1 MKTIFY
7 NSSKAVKLFMIM
19 SLLFVANAFSQTT
32 YYLQTANVA
41 AASTAGSWKT
51 DATGAGGGTAAT
63 VFTGSTDTWVILSTQ
78 AAVFPNGST
87 TTFAGNLQVDGTLKV
102 AASSVNS
109 STSVTVNGIIIFS
122 ATTTSQV
129 TVTSA
134 VGSGSNSFVIGS
146 SATIKTTNQNGVFG
160 TNCSIAAVGS
170 RATLTLPTTANYE
183 FNGSANQATLGLP
196 PTVNQLTLSGSGTKT
211 FSVATTVSNSL
222 SIASGV
228 IANLGTFTHSTGSM
242 KLNNL
247 GVDGAALG
255 AISWGG
261 TNSATYINTT
271 YFSATSGKINVGI
284 DTRSTPTV
292 TPTIGTYT
300 YSGSAQGPNAASN
313 NGTGT
318 SYTYSYVGTTYTAS
332 ATAPTN
338 AGTYTVTVTVAASTD
353 GFWKSASSTAT
364 AFSIAAKPLT
374 IGTPTIASKVY
385 NGTTASGTI
394 TAGSLSGLVSPQTL
408 TVSAT
413 GTYADANVETGKT
426 ATIVYT
432 LANGTNG
439 GIGTNYSLA
448 SGSAIGDITVATPTI
463 VVTVGSYTYS
473 GSAQGPNAATNTGT
487 GTSYTYSYVGVSPT
501 VYTASATRPT
511 NAGSYTVTVTV
522 AANGNYAAASS
533 IATSFSITAAASSVT
548 VTGTAPFSYV
558 YDGTS
563 KTPSFTSTG
572 STSTITYLYSGTGIT
587 GSTATAP
594 TNVGTYSV
602 TASVTANGNY
612 AAASSS
618 ATAFTIAAKALTIAG
633 LTGSNKVYD
642 GTTTAT
648 VTGTAAL
655 SGIVLSQTVTLG
667 GTPSYT
673 FTSASVGTAISITT
687 IGYTISGAA
696 AVNYSLTQP
705 SASANITTASLI
717 IKADNAYKVTGTA
730 LPSPVTGS
738 VDFSATGLVNQETVG
753 SVTITYGTGAAS
765 GALPGTYTGS
775 VTPSAATAGTFTPSN
790 YTISYVSANI
800 IVGNVI
806 RCIASGNWSATS
818 TWSTGVVPTLADG
831 VIIQAPSMVTVDIP
845 NAECASMAV
854 NSDSGTNGA
863 NGGMATLKFNSGSVL
878 TIEGTLSASWTNSK
892 AGTVDMGSGG
902 KLIINGTNNPIQNG
916 ATPFQFY
923 AGGVFTPGTG
933 TVEFGGSAQTMAP
946 YTCGGC
952 GLSTMTYNNVI
963 FSGSGIKT
971 INTGTTINGN
981 VSITGTA
988 KVNLPAATSVPI
1000 STLTLGGRGTLN
1012 GTWGSTTATTATY
1025 KNNTYFDANSGYF
1038 TVATNTAAVP
1048 IVTVSVGSYN
1058 YNGSP
1063 QGPNSGSNTGT
1074 GTSYTYSY
1082 VGVSGTTY
1090 GPSPTQPTNVGS
1102 YTVTATVAASTDGFW
1117 QSASSNATPFT
1128 IKATPTITTAP
1139 TASAITYGQT
1149 LASSTLSGG
1158 AASVAGTFTFTTSST
1173 APNAGTASQSV
1184 TFTPEDATNYISITI
1199 TVDVTVNTK
1208 ALTVTGL
1215 TGSNK
1220 AYDRTT
1226 AATAT
1231 GTAALSGVISPDVVT
1246 LTGTPTFTFASA
1258 NVGTP
1263 VSISTTGYTLTGTNA
1278 ANYTLTQPTLSANI
1292 TQATLTVTGAT
1303 TANKEYD
1310 GNNTATITAGTLV
1323 GIVGS
1328 DVVILTQSGTFGQTG
1343 VGTSIAITSTS
1354 TISGTNS
1361 ANYSLTQPSLTAR
1374 NITAKA
1380 LTVTGATTANKEYDG
1395 TNTATITGGTLVGIV
1410 GSDVVTLTQSGT
1422 FGQTGVGTNIAI
1434 TSTSTI
1440 SGADSANYSLTQPSL
1455 TARNITAKALT
1466 VTAPIIGTITQP
1478 ICALQTGSVVLSGL
1492 PVPGTWTLTRSDD
1505 SSQTTGTGT
1514 STTIIGLASG
1524 TYTYTV
1530 SISGLTS
1537 EASANV
1543 VINTLTKTWDGTD
1556 WSPSG
1561 DPTSDN
1567 LVIFNGNY
1575 SSTNSVLSFCSCQVT
1590 SGAVVINSG
1599 HTLKVTNGITVSG
1612 GSLTFENDACLV
1624 QTNETPLIN
1633 SGNIIYKRK
1642 TSTLNNNYDF
1652 VYWSSP
1658 VKEQKI
1664 GKIWMA
1670 SNWADTFYN
1679 FSPAANNWAR
1689 TYEANTMTPGK
1700 GYISRA
1706 RNGQSG
1712 WDYNN
1717 NVSTFTVGGTWTA
1730 KFYGVPNNGIITVTD
1745 CVGGRDCLLGN
1756 PYPSALDAVEFLKQ
1770 NSAVLEG
1777 TLYFWTHNNPM
1788 TNNAY
1793 NSNDYALYNSLGS
1806 VETTNDNKKPTG
1818 KIAAGQSFFAT
1829 AKATANVIFNNT
1841 MRVGAGGAL
1850 LDNTQFFRTSSAKAK
1865 TANSIEKHR
1874 VWLNLSNT
1882 QGAFKQTLVGYVT
1895 DATNGYDS
1903 RFDGESYDGNAYVD
1917 FYSINQGKNFT
1928 IQGRAVPFDQN
1939 DSVPLGFKTTIEGSF
1954 TIDIDEVD
1962 GLLANQAVYLEDKV
1976 TNTVSN
1982 LKNGNYTFTTA
1993 KGTFND
1999 RFVLRYTDTDTTL
2012 SIDDTDKEDGILV
2025 FYSNNYKTL
2034 IIKNKVMD
2042 STVNSVALFNMA
2054 GQNIE
2059 KWVVK
2064 DSGQTNIQIPIKN
2077 IPSGIYIVK
2086 VKTTKGESSKKII
2099 VN

>member
-7 NSSKAVKLFMIM
+7 NSTKALKLFLSITFAPKVTKRLALLAFFFFA
-19 SLLFVANAFSQTT
+19 SLSIFGQQSTLTISTSATSGGAFSGTAPNRVFT
-32 YYLQTANVA
+32 PSASTANIQASALVTELVTNNVTINTA
-41 AASTAGSWKT
+41 FVGGTGTGNVTFNTPITAASTSTTQRTFTINAGGSIT
-51 DATGAGGGTAAT
+51 VSASSAINLTPATPANTLAGITASNIVFSAGTTISIASDITVRGGAGGPGNSTGNAANKTGGIGGNGGSITLTGPTGVSVSSALITSGGTGGTAT
-63 VFTGSTDTWVILSTQ
+63 
-78 AAVFPNGST
+78 AAGNTNGSGGN
-87 TTFAGNLQVDGTLKV
+87 AGNITINGTSGITLNSNLTANAGAAGAVGTGGTAGTAGAFTLNDGSSTVTTGGGVNDGQTAGVISGGTLTKSGNGTFV
-102 AASSVNS
+102 MAGAN
-109 STSVTVNGIIIFS
+109 TYTGLTTVS
-122 ATTTSQV
+122 AGVLNIQNATATGTTAGGV
-129 TVTSA
+129 TVTA
-134 VGSGSNSFVIGS
+134 NAALEVQGGITVGAEALTLNGTGISSGGALRSVGTGNLTNTWGGAITLGSTARINADASSTLSIGTITG
-146 SATIKTTNQNGVFG
+146 ATRSLSLGGLGNINVTGAITTTTGGVTDDGPGTVTFSG
-160 TNCSIAAVGS
+160 TNTYTGATTISAGITSLGASNVFADTSNFVLSGGTFKTGIAPTGFSDTVG
-170 RATLTLPTTANYE
+170 T
-183 FNGSANQATLGLP
+183 
-196 PTVNQLTLSGSGTKT
+196 LTLSGNFTIGLIGSLSHTLTFADSRLTTWGEFTLTIEGWTGTAGSSGT
-211 FSVATTVSNSL
+211 A
-222 SIASGV
+222 
-228 IANLGTFTHSTGSM
+228 
-242 KLNNL
+242 
-247 GVDGAALG
+247 
-255 AISWGG
+255 
-261 TNSATYINTT
+261 
-271 YFSATSGKINVGI
+271 GKII
-284 DTRSTPTV
+284 
-292 TPTIGTYT
+292 
-300 YSGSAQGPNAASN
+300 
-313 NGTGT
+313 
-318 SYTYSYVGTTYTAS
+318 VGTTNGGLTAAQLAKFSFTGYGTGAVQLTTGEVVPSLSVPVVTS
-332 ATAPTN
+332 ATT
-338 AGTYTVTVTVAASTD
+338 
-353 GFWKSASSTAT
+353 ASSTYGT
-364 AFSIAAKPLT
+364 DSSYT
-374 IGTPTIASKVY
+374 ITGSNTPTSY
-385 NGTTASGTI
+385 G
-394 TAGSLSGLVSPQTL
+394 
-408 TVSAT
+408 AT
-413 GTYADANVETGKT
+413 GLPTGMSVDT
-426 ATIVYT
+426 AT
-432 LANGTNG
+432 
-439 GIGTNYSLA
+439 
-448 SGSAIGDITVATPTI
+448 GDITVA
-463 VVTVGSYTYS
+463 
-473 GSAQGPNAATNTGT
+473 AT
-487 GTSYTYSYVGVSPT
+487 
-501 VYTASATRPT
+501 TA
-511 NAGSYTVTVTV
+511 AGSYP
-522 AANGNYAAASS
+522 
-533 IATSFSITAAASSVT
+533 ITISAIS
-548 VTGTAPFSYV
+548 G
-558 YDGTS
+558 
-563 KTPSFTSTG
+563 
-572 STSTITYLYSGTGIT
+572 SGT
-587 GSTATAP
+587 
-594 TNVGTYSV
+594 V
-602 TASVTANGNY
+602 
-612 AAASSS
+612 S
-618 ATAFTIAAKALTIAG
+618 ATLNYTVNKKALTITG

-648 VTGTAAL
+648 ATGTAAL

-673 FTSASVGTAISITT
+673 FTSASVGTAIGITT
-687 IGYTISGAA
+687 TGYTISGAA

-705 SASANITTASLI
+705 SALANITTASLI
-717 IKADNAYKVTGTA
+717 ITADNAYKVTGTA

-753 SVTITYGTGAAS
+753 SVTITYGTGSASNAAV
-765 GALPGTYTGS
+765 GTYTGS
-775 VTPSAATAGTFTPSN
+775 VVPSAATDGTFNASN

-800 IVGNVI
+800 IVGKFI
-806 RCIASGNWSATS
+806 TCIKTGNWSATT
-818 TWSTGVVPTLADG
+818 TWSTGAVPTLADG
-831 VIIQAPSMVTVDIP
+831 VIIQAPFIVTVDI
-845 NAECASMAV
+845 NYAVCASMSV

-863 NGGMATLKFNSGSVL
+863 NGGMATLIFNSGSVL
-878 TIEGTLSASWTNSK
+878 TIEGTLSASWTGSK
-892 AGTVDMGSGG
+892 AGTVDMRNGG

-916 ATPFQFY
+916 PTPFQFY
-923 AGGVFTPGTG
+923 DGGVFLPGTG
-933 TVEFGGSAQTMAP
+933 TVEFGGSAQTIAP
-946 YTCGGC
+946 YDCGGC
-952 GLSTMTYNNVI
+952 GLKTMTYNNVI

-971 INTGTTINGN
+971 INTGTTITGN

-1038 TVATNTAAVP
+1038 TVATNTAV
-1048 IVTVSVGSYN
+1048 V
-1058 YNGSP
+1058 
-1063 QGPNSGSNTGT
+1063 
-1074 GTSYTYSY
+1074 
-1082 VGVSGTTY
+1082 
-1090 GPSPTQPTNVGS
+1090 
-1102 YTVTATVAASTDGFW
+1102 
-1117 QSASSNATPFT
+1117 
-1128 IKATPTITTAP
+1128 PTITTAP
-1139 TASAITYGQT
+1139 TSSAITYGQT

-1158 AASVAGTFTFTTSST
+1158 AASVPGTFTFTTSST

-1199 TVDVTVNTK
+1199 AVNVTVNTK
-1208 ALTVTGL
+1208 ALTAGSSATKVYDGGTTAGSVTVGTVTGYV
-1215 TGSNK
+1215 GSETL
-1220 AYDRTT
+1220 AI
-1226 AATAT
+1226 T
-1231 GTAALSGVISPDVVT
+1231 GTMTNIYSA
-1246 LTGTPTFTFASA
+1246 A
-1258 NVGTP
+1258 NVGSAYSAT
-1263 VSISTTGYTLTGTNA
+1263 ISYGLANGTNGG
-1278 ANYTLTQPTLSANI
+1278 L
-1292 TQATLTVTGAT
+1292 AT
-1303 TANKEYD
+1303 
-1310 GNNTATITAGTLV
+1310 
-1323 GIVGS
+1323 
-1328 DVVILTQSGTFGQTG
+1328 
-1343 VGTSIAITSTS
+1343 
-1354 TISGTNS
+1354 
-1361 ANYSLTQPSLTAR
+1361 NYSMANLGISNAS
-1374 NITAKA
+1374 ITAKA
-1380 LTVTGATTANKEYDG
+1380 LTITAPTVTKVYDGTTAAGTVTLGTVTGNVESPTIGISGAASVYSNKNVGSAYSVTVTYTLSDNGTFLASNYSAPASSVISNASITAKALTITAPTVTKEYDG
-1395 TNTATITGGTLVGIV
+1395 TTTAGTETVGTLSGFVGTETVIATGTATAYASANV
-1410 GSDVVTLTQSGT
+1410 GSTYSVTVSYSLAD
-1422 FGQTGVGTNIAI
+1422 GTNGGVA
-1434 TSTSTI
+1434 T
-1440 SGADSANYSLTQPSL
+1440 NYSLANS
-1455 TARNITAKALT
+1455 AISNASITAKALT

-1543 VINTLTKTWDGTD
+1543 VINTLTKTWNGTA
-1556 WSPSG
+1556 WSPLPND

-1599 HTLKVTNGITVSG
+1599 HTLKVTNGINVSG

-1624 QTNETPLIN
+1624 QTNENPIN
-1633 SGNIIYKRK
+1633 SGNIIYKRT

-1689 TYEANTMTPGK
+1689 TYEANTMIPGK

-1730 KFYGVPNNGIITVTD
+1730 KFYGVPNNGTITVTD
-1745 CVGGRDCLLGN
+1745 CVAGIDCLLGN
-1756 PYPSALDAVEFLKQ
+1756 PYPSALDAGAFLER
-1770 NSAVLEG
+1770 NSSVLEG
-1777 TLYFWTHNNPM
+1777 TLYFWTHNNPI

-1793 NSNDYALYNSLGS
+1793 NSNDYALYNSSGS
-1806 VETTNDNKKPTG
+1806 VATTSDKKKPTG

-1874 VWLNLSNT
+1874 VWLNVSNT

-1939 DSVPLGFKTTIEGSF
+1939 DTVPLGFKTTIEGSF

-2042 STVNSVALFNMA
+2042 STVKSVALFNMA

-2059 KWVVK
+2059 KWDVK